1 MRGLRVW
8 GALGVAAL
16 ATAGLVGTA
25 AASSAGSASRAVPTE
40 RIVGLQNNPRANG
53 FAVVIGNGPIHAHGK
68 DVVVSG
74 HVDRFV
80 FPRGSITIRH
90 RNTAQ
95 HQHFDKVTCYGVFT
109 ERGVYRV
116 TRGSGAYA
124 GAHGHG
130 KFSVKGTSF
139 GCGKQ
144 PRIFQLVLHAAG
156 PLSV

>member
-8 GALGVAAL
+8 GALGAAAL
-16 ATAGLVGTA
+16 AAAGLVGTA
-25 AASSAGSASRAVPTE
+25 AASSASRAVPTE

-95 HQHFDKVTCYGVFT
+95 HHHFDKVTCYGVFT
-109 ERGVYRV
+109 QRGVYRV
-116 TRGSGAYA
+116 TGGTGAYA
-124 GAHGHG
+124 GVQGHG

>member
-25 AASSAGSASRAVPTE
+25 AASSASSAVPTE
-40 RIVGLQNNPRANG
+40 RIVGLQNNPSVNG
-53 FAVVIGNGPIHAHGK
+53 FAVIIGNGPIHAHGK

-74 HVDRFV
+74 HVDKFV

-109 ERGVYRV
+109 QRGVYRV
-116 TRGSGAYA
+116 TGGTGAYA

-130 KFSVKGTSF
+130 NFNANGTSF

>member
-1 MRGLRVW
+1 MRGLRIW
-8 GALGVAAL
+8 GALGVATL
-16 ATAGLVGTA
+16 AAAGLVGAA
-25 AASSAGSASRAVPTE
+25 AASATNRAVPTE
-40 RIVGLQNNPRANG
+40 RIVGLQNNPTANG
-53 FAVVIGNGPIHAHGK
+53 LAVVIGNGPIHAHGK
-68 DVVVSG
+68 DVVVNG

-90 RNTAQ
+90 RNTGQ
-95 HQHFDKVTCYGVFT
+95 HHHFDKVTCYGVFT
-109 ERGVYRV
+109 QRGVYRV
-116 TRGSGAYA
+116 TRGTGAYA

-130 KFSVKGTSF
+130 KFSLNGRSF